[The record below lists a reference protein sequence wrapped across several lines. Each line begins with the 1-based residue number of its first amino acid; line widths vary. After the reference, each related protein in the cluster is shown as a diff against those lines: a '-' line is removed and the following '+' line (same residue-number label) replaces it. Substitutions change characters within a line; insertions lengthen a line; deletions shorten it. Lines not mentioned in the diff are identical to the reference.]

1 MKSIVGI
8 IAVLALLCPLTFVM
22 HAGVDFGSPRAG
34 FVVHSGTFD
43 VGTGAFSDGMIRLV
57 EDGVL
62 DGGSSNWS
70 NMIFSDSTGPSS
82 SSVAMTLDG
91 QYVVDGPDLT
101 IGTNQ
106 VLRVDGGS
114 VTPEIHVNGTAIA
127 PALLVGYGTFA
138 SDIVINAG
146 KQLSIQWFQPLATHI
161 LGNDGNTTL
170 KLEDDLVFAPGKAMS
185 PASMYT
191 LIVDFN
197 GHKMV
202 MGGLTPTAITGTQVW
217 NNANLWLVDD
227 VALANNAT
235 VTFGGEADAAYING
249 QGNTLSFGT
258 SSYFD
263 NNGLT
268 VKLVDLT
275 FRSMNSSSFQGIG
288 QWQASRVLFDN
299 GSNGKIQVDGMIEG
313 RMLGS
318 FDIFGVDGDTTFT
331 ASTVTLQNDTY
342 LQGNWVFETRSVLNG
357 NGRGFDLSA
366 GKITYNADLALTDIV
381 LASCTTSSF
390 YSVGE
395 NNLYLSNVTWS
406 VNNEQSCCE
415 VKISGVPGKQ
425 EGATVVLPSG
435 DNVGNIFDAQN
446 VTFSGAHIEFI
457 GDVALTNG
465 ARWTFS
471 DTSVVDGHGCYFDLF
486 GGALAFSNNA
496 VVTFQNMVIDRVT
509 ADALVGGG
517 GAAIRLFNVT
527 IKISENVDWALR
539 TPVNNRLMVTGP
551 VTIVTGD
558 YTFTAPH
565 NSTVDGVTL
574 FYDTLG
580 ALDKNNVTGF
590 SFVNSG
596 RCMIVD
602 RPIEGDIVIG
612 TPGVNYLSRNE
623 VLNTANRIINFAVS
637 EGPVNYV
644 YNGLGR
650 SVTFPSATNA
660 AVMAI
665 ESDVTVTTQNIL
677 FNGFD
682 PAMHLDNSG
691 SLAFCDQTIIRLDHD
706 ITLNS
711 NLQFGTSTT
720 TDQAMVLD
728 LNGFTIIMDEFGSID
743 LAGDEPVGEENGNV
757 LRICNGRIT
766 QLSGFQLAAG
776 DYARIILENV
786 ELELAGNTTY
796 NVASLD
802 IEGRCSITGQ
812 INAIFDFASL
822 NSLTIKKGAQLVIGD
837 GVKYCHNNAG
847 TTNFVFE
854 DLTSQL
860 VLVGST
866 FSCKETTGG
875 DPLVLCVGTLI
886 VDHLVTINVN
896 SIGMVWSD
904 GAAPLSVEILPG
916 ALITVDGAGTL
927 AYQPVVS

>member
-1 MKSIVGI
+1 MKRIVGI
-8 IAVLALLCPLTFVM
+8 IAVLALLCPWTSVM

-43 VGTGAFSDGMIRLV
+43 VGTAVFSDGMIRLV
-57 EDGVL
+57 EEGAL
-62 DGGSSNWS
+62 EGGSSSWS
-70 NMIFSDSTGPSS
+70 NMIFSDATGPSS

-106 VLRVDGGS
+106 VLRVAGGN
-114 VTPEIHVNGTAIA
+114 VVPEIQVNGTAIA

-138 SDIVINAG
+138 SDIVINAS
-146 KQLSIQWFQPLATHI
+146 KQLSIQWFQPLAANI
-161 LGNDGNTTL
+161 LGTGGNTTL

-185 PASMYT
+185 SASTHT
-191 LIVDFN
+191 LTVHFN

-217 NNANLWLVDD
+217 NNANLWLLDD

-235 VTFGGEADAAYING
+235 ITFGDEGDAAYING
-249 QGNTLSFGT
+249 QGNTLSFG
-258 SSYFD
+258 SNSYFD
-263 NNGLT
+263 NSGLA

-288 QWQASRVLFDN
+288 QWHASNVIFDN
-299 GSNGKIQVDGMIEG
+299 GNDGTIQVDGTIEG
-313 RMLGS
+313 RTPGS
-318 FDIFGVDGDTTFT
+318 FDIFGSGGSATF
-331 ASTVTLQNDTY
+331 AATVTLQNDTY
-342 LQGNWVFETRSVLNG
+342 LQGDWVFETGSVLNG
-357 NGRGFDLSA
+357 NGRGLDLSA
-366 GKITYNADLALTDIV
+366 GKITYTADLVLADIV
-381 LASCTTSSF
+381 LASCTASSF

-395 NNLYLSNVTWS
+395 HNLYLSNVTWS

-446 VTFSGAHIEFI
+446 VTFSGAHIDFV
-457 GDVALTNG
+457 GDVSLTNG

-471 DTSVVDGHGCYFDLF
+471 DTSVVDGHGCYFDLL
-486 GGALAFSNNA
+486 GGCLAFSNNA

-517 GAAIRLFNVT
+517 GATIKLSNVT
-527 IKISENVDWALR
+527 IKILEDIDWVLR
-539 TPVNNRLMVTGP
+539 TPVGNRLQVTGP

-558 YTFTAPH
+558 YTFTAPQ

-580 ALDKNNVTGF
+580 GLDKNNVTGF
-590 SFVNSG
+590 SFLNSG

-602 RPIEGDIVIG
+602 RPIEGDIVIAVAG
-612 TPGVNYLSRNE
+612 TNYLSRNE
-623 VLNTANRIINFAVS
+623 VLNTADRILNFAAS
-637 EGPVNYV
+637 EGPISYV

-650 SVTFPSATNA
+650 SVRFPSNSAGV
-660 AVMAI
+660 VMSI
-665 ESDVTVTTQNIL
+665 GSDVTVTTQNIVL
-677 FNGFD
+677 NGFD
-682 PAMHLDNSG
+682 PALHLDNSG
-691 SLAFCDQTIIRLDHD
+691 SLAFCDQTTIRLDHD

-711 NLQFGTSTT
+711 LLQFGTSAT

-728 LNGFTIIMDEFGSID
+728 LNGFTIIMDEFGGIG
-743 LAGDEPVGEENGNV
+743 LASDEPGVEANGNV

-786 ELELAGNTTY
+786 ELGLAGNTTY

-812 INAIFDFASL
+812 TDSIFDFASL
-822 NSLTIKKGAQLVIGD
+822 NSLTIKKSAQLVIGD

-866 FSCKETTGG
+866 FSCKETAGG

-904 GAAPLSVEILPG
+904 GETPLSVEILPG

-927 AYQPVVS
+927 AYQPMVP